1 MSTASSISGKRKKPP
16 ACDYCKVHRVLCHPQ
31 LNGPCPRCAEKG
43 VNCQTTP
50 VIRRKRRTKAELVQ
64 FATKKEIDT
73 SSPSTSSLPTNI
85 GPLHHPPSSIPLQSN
100 GELSTMVTI
109 QPVPNV
115 LDEPSPV
122 PPTIQMPTEVIKEL
136 MQMLRNAPYDMHPII
151 TNPIIPLSRLRKSL
165 QLHLWDLH
173 SLSPQ
178 DRVLAHC
185 LLTFIALHSKNP
197 FIIGLGELSTEES
210 QRFTS
215 SYPLKTPVVPDLRQF
230 GFRRESV
237 VRRLWAE
244 ALWLANQVGIAT
256 NTSKENA
263 ASCWILGHLRY
274 VILGKGASA
283 FSAACVYH
291 MRALAEEGQL
301 PTIESE
307 LLKLRGHMIG
317 DVVPALMAGKSIP
330 LTLNDEFLIVPL
342 KPESL
347 EQLIST
353 FTTQTCSTS
362 EVFLSIHTFAHN
374 IALLARETVENLT
387 GAYARSQLLDECFL
401 IKHFASLDLFHSFLN
416 AVLQQIS
423 WHLNSSRSSPQKM
436 FYLRACSYGFVVSWG
451 SLVLVLFELLRDR
464 SMYNTARMNNADS
477 SEISSHRLS
486 MHLHHA
492 RKLASSTAVEI
503 SETMRDIPSIMR
515 LLPPS
520 DLVRWARFL
529 LVEENIVDITRTQC
543 LQALECFRDA
553 LKLVG
558 FSYADRS
565 GVVDIIDEHLA
576 SYVAD
581 NMLTLLGQ
589 QNSGW
594 MHDYA
599 STRLDWLETGL

>member
-16 ACDYCKVHRVLCHPQ
+16 ACDYCKLHRVLCHPQ

-64 FATKKEIDT
+64 FATKKEVDT

-85 GPLHHPPSSIPLQSN
+85 GPLHHPPSSIPFQFH

-109 QPVPNV
+109 QPVPDF

-122 PPTIQMPTEVIKEL
+122 SPTIQMPTEVIKEL

-151 TNPIIPLSRLRKSL
+151 TNPMIPLSRLRKSL
-165 QLHLWDLH
+165 QLHLWIYI
-173 SLSPQ
+173 LSH
-178 DRVLAHC
+178 LKTA
-185 LLTFIALHSKNP
+185 
-197 FIIGLGELSTEES
+197 ELSTEES

-237 VRRLWAE
+237 V
-244 ALWLANQVGIAT
+244 GIAT

-263 ASCWILGHLRY
+263 ASCWILDICAM
-274 VILGKGASA
+274 VIILGKGASA

-492 RKLASSTAVEI
+492 RKLASSTA
-503 SETMRDIPSIMR
+503 DIPSIMR